1 MVHMSNDGHV
11 LNVFLFVHT
20 FSDLVYREI
29 DLKQK
34 FKGLNVNLKI
44 NLLIGQ
50 RIQMGWSSHA
60 EANKGNSHQSIIQS
74 GEALPSTSFWRSSDP
89 ACFLEP
95 TRSGSCSPCSHEGG
109 GGFS

>member
-74 GEALPSTSFWRSSDP
+74 GEALPSTSFWRSDDRSSEFISRSDD
-89 ACFLEP
+89 
-95 TRSGSCSPCSHEGG
+95 RSSDLV
-109 GGFS
+109 